1 MGYVAGMVA
10 LFMLLAF
17 RSAVIALKAVLSIG
31 MTLSIVFGV
40 TRLAY
45 QDLDPDGAGVC
56 YIPPIVTFPMVIG
69 FGLVRGPW
77 HRVPLLLVSRGIFA
91 RGVTGVKRRRGE
103 GKKRKKETGVSPVP
117 AQRREG

>member
-69 FGLVRGPW
+69 FGLVRG
-77 HRVPLLLVSRGIFA
+77 LLASRAALA
-91 RGVTGVKRRRGE
+91 RLPSARSNGLGWV
-103 GKKRKKETGVSPVP
+103 
-117 AQRREG
+117 